1 MKKPGKS
8 SRQTA
13 GLKTPRYSLL
23 AGKIQGIVA
32 GEGTRGPANAPN
44 TAAISA
50 QYSENSL
57 RVPNKEFFA
66 VLQGIRSVHEGISY

>member
-32 GEGTRGPANAPN
+32 GEGTRGPANAP
-44 TAAISA
+44 IA
-50 QYSENSL
+50 QQFQRSTRKIPYAFRTRNSL
-57 RVPNKEFFA
+57 PFYRE
-66 VLQGIRSVHEGISY
+66 